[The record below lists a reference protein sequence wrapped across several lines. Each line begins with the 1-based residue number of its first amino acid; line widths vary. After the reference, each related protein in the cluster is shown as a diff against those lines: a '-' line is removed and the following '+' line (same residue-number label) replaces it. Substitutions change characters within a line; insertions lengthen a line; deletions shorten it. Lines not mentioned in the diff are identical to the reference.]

1 MSFRAELNKHLSA
14 LPVAEVKKLVS
25 KYNKEL
31 DIKPISKLKKEEILE
46 KIRNKKPMNRQL
58 LAKLTNEA
66 RATVEGRKA
75 QKASEKEDAKKKKE
89 EPKKKVIRVKKSKN
103 QPPKA
108 KPDFLDLDKDGDKKE
123 PMKKAA
129 AEAKKE
135 EPKKKVI
142 KVKKSKNEPLSKE
155 NREIKSELRK
165 IMNKHFGGIV
175 KVSKQVLS
183 GKVKDESREEEEL
196 LDENDYDTNQELVKL
211 AKKYKIPKTEDTEFF
226 ESDRGFE
233 KVTRLQALKN
243 SKIDLETL
251 PNYNKLTEI
260 NKKLDEKFEKEE
272 QQKKQT
278 KKPKK
283 KAEPKKKMPSGVHI
297 HLDGKTM
304 KYNSV
309 KEGQASFNKI
319 RSNRAKKP
327 YKKMTLMENDKVL
340 DYSA

>member
-1 MSFRAELNKHLSA
+1 MSKSSVKAILEEYTAPELKKMIRATNITG
-14 LPVAEVKKLVS
+14 
-25 KYNKEL
+25 Y
-31 DIKPISKLKKEEILE
+31 SKLKKDELIKLMTRSENIE
-46 KIRNKKPMNRQL
+46 RFTSIRKKSEREAPVSKAKVNRQF
-58 LAKLTNEA
+58 KKQVKDTGA
-66 RATVEGRKA
+66 RTTFELKEA
-75 QKASEKEDAKKKKE
+75 QKKIDERLKKKF
-89 EPKKKVIRVKKSKN
+89 PK
-103 QPPKA
+103 KA

-129 AEAKKE
+129 AEAKKA

-155 NREIKSELRK
+155 NREIKSELQK
-165 IMNKHFGGIV
+165 IMNKHFGEYI
-175 KVSKQVLS
+175 KVYKKVLS
-183 GKVKDESREEEEL
+183 GKIKYESEEEEEL
-196 LDENDYDTNQELVKL
+196 LRDIDDDTNDELAKV
-211 AKKYKIPKTEDTEFF
+211 AKKYKIPKTQDSEFF

-243 SKIDLETL
+243 SKIDLTTL
-251 PNYNKLTEI
+251 SNYKALTPI

-272 QQKKQT
+272 QEKKET

-309 KEGQASFNKI
+309 KEGQAAFDKI

-327 YKKMTLMENDKVL
+327 YKKMTLMDGDKIL

>member
-1 MSFRAELNKHLSA
+1 
-14 LPVAEVKKLVS
+14 
-25 KYNKEL
+25 
-31 DIKPISKLKKEEILE
+31 
-46 KIRNKKPMNRQL
+46 
-58 LAKLTNEA
+58 
-66 RATVEGRKA
+66 
-75 QKASEKEDAKKKKE
+75 
-89 EPKKKVIRVKKSKN
+89 
-103 QPPKA
+103 
-108 KPDFLDLDKDGDKKE
+108 
-123 PMKKAA
+123 
-129 AEAKKE
+129 
-135 EPKKKVI
+135 
-142 KVKKSKNEPLSKE
+142 
-155 NREIKSELRK
+155 
-165 IMNKHFGGIV
+165 
-175 KVSKQVLS
+175 
-183 GKVKDESREEEEL
+183 
-196 LDENDYDTNQELVKL
+196 
-211 AKKYKIPKTEDTEFF
+211 